1 MKIKEHKVLFIFIN
15 LLILVLLFST
25 SKSLKAAT
33 QDAKTQKGEIIF
45 VTKDTK
51 ATSSIT
57 WSTVGFTICRSECL
71 PNGGYPT
78 KLKHA
83 TIYLK
88 DNWKHQIDN
97 HNGTYTVIFTI
108 PEEEVNNALVNLK
121 YAKIQDN
128 DIIYLN
134 GIFQV
139 WHNGKKHD
147 GKIYNLPTIQKAESW
162 RNPKDFKD
170 HFDIKVQYHSSGAQ
184 PVTVRYI
191 TQANK
196 VISEEKLAPVKLGK
210 MVNVTLDKEKNYESQ
225 TLALAQSTIYYM
237 ANQKKVLNNPIRK
250 VTSVNAKNY
259 NDQVKD
265 VYKRSYQ
272 QAPGGLLIVALMRPK
287 KPKGNRDSEVLKVP
301 LEEPTPHGVIA
312 ADERDDEQFNVEE
325 GIPTTEKLYTN
336 VFSNNYLLGYTFTRK
351 HGTKVYTVNATRT
364 YHLTWT
370 ETDPKTKKK
379 VTKKKSVPVPQE
391 VYIKR
396 DFSYWEIS
404 KIEYYKIDHAA
415 VKNYALPG
423 GVSKLTP
430 VGYTVPKL
438 NYTNRVGDKD
448 HMIEPNLIIEPLP
461 AKSKN
466 LKEAPVEDY
475 TKEVNAIIKQIKV
488 RNDKLEFDGTQIM
501 DDKYVEKKTKDPED
515 IDVSYDETGDDV
527 LYRPGQAI
535 DATKANGIYEST
547 GSVNYK
553 VVKQLNGDHGNT
565 LSYPVS
571 DLTNVVIHT
580 PTVCDA
586 FISNKAT
593 ADQMITPDVSLSPLV
608 LDTPFT
614 IQLPTEGEHLDIDG
628 YGYQDYAKYIKS
640 REVKFPFDVYEG
652 STYIRAGTWVTLTQ
666 DETSF
671 YLPIW
676 VDEGKYNIDF
686 RSISINAETNGGI
699 DKTQELANLERNN
712 YVATDQLSVEV
723 SGRVYGL
730 KLFDISDYPI
740 WENVFRQEN
749 SLRLS
754 GFNYTVG
761 TNDQNGVD
769 TGRNPKYTFTL
780 LNGSH
785 PGYSNIGAIKTGY
798 VTRFQ
803 LTTIGN
809 MYSDQDSVHIK
820 PTFYYV
826 DSKGGNRQPVDL
838 YYSETFRGQKQI
850 LVKVGSF
857 MDQFNTKAYRLGDPY
872 FGVPDT
878 ELNTKAMVTGRNRNE
893 IRGNKKNLFSYSNVL
908 IRENLRTYIGTN
920 YTPTGTVPYGVD
932 PDKVTKSMQK
942 WYGEYYLPSEIHVVP
957 QGYDV
962 IGYAKN
968 HYGID
973 YKEDFWLKNGY
984 IVVNF
989 DIETIQNGNP
999 HLSYLNLEN
1008 AKNGYCNMWRT
1019 EGYQYEKKD
1028 YKGNTFEFQDGDYI
1042 MYYTDKSAAEDY
1054 KSGGTH

>member
-1 MKIKEHKVLFIFIN
+1 MFVI
-15 LLILVLLFST
+15 
-25 SKSLKAAT
+25 LKAVP
-33 QDAKTQKGEIIF
+33 QDIIVNANKQSAVNGIIYF
-45 VTKDTK
+45 ETEDTK
-51 ATSSIT
+51 ATTKIT
-57 WSTVGFTICRSECL
+57 WSTVGFNICRRECL
-71 PNGGYPT
+71 SNGGYPT

-83 TIYLK
+83 TILLKQFKRDETNNHDGTVTVSFTLLKGDVDRALLAAGCEKIK
-88 DNWKHQIDN
+88 DND
-97 HNGTYTVIFTI
+97 TI
-108 PEEEVNNALVNLK
+108 
-121 YAKIQDN
+121 YF
-128 DIIYLN
+128 N

-139 WHNGKKHD
+139 WHYGKKY
-147 GKIYNLPTIQKAESW
+147 GKEINNLPTIEKAEPW
-162 RNPKDFKD
+162 RNPKDFED
-170 HFDIKVQYHSSGAQ
+170 HFDIKVQYHSSGPQ

-210 MVNVTLDKEKNYESQ
+210 MVNVTLDKEKNYGGQ

-237 ANQKKVLNNPIRK
+237 ANQKKVKDHPTKK

-265 VYKRSYQ
+265 VYKRSNQ
-272 QAPGGLLIVALMRPK
+272 QAPGGLLIVALMKPK
-287 KPKGNRDSEVLKVP
+287 KPKGHEYSDVIEVP
-301 LEEPTPHGVIA
+301 LEDPTPHGVIA
-312 ADERDDEQFNVEE
+312 ADERDDEQFNVKE

-351 HGTKVYTVNATRT
+351 YGTKVYSIKASKT
-364 YHLTWT
+364 YQLTWK
-370 ETDPKTKKK
+370 EPDPKTKKQ
-379 VTKKKSVPVPQE
+379 VTKSKSETVSQE

-396 DFSYWEIS
+396 EYSYWEIS
-404 KIEYYKIDHAA
+404 KIEYYKIDHAT

-438 NYTNRVGDKD
+438 
-448 HMIEPNLIIEPLP
+448 
-461 AKSKN
+461 
-466 LKEAPVEDY
+466 DY
-475 TKEVNAIIKQIKV
+475 TKIEDDAKHMVEPELTITLKPEKKNQKEPPTADFTKEADSLVKQIKV
-488 RNDKLEFDGTQIM
+488 RNDKLVFDGTLVM
-501 DDKYVEKKTKDPED
+501 DDNYVEKETKKPTDM
-515 IDVSYDETGDDV
+515 DVSYDETGDDV
-527 LYRPGQAI
+527 LYRPGQVI

-547 GSVNYK
+547 GTVDYK
-553 VVKQLNGDHGNT
+553 VIKQLKGDHGNT

-571 DLTNVVIHT
+571 DLTKVVIHT

-586 FISNKAT
+586 FISNKAS

-628 YGYQDYAKYIKS
+628 YGYQDYAKYIQS

-652 STYIRAGTWVTLTQ
+652 STYIRAGTWVTLTR

-686 RSISINAETNGGI
+686 RSISINAEANGGI

-769 TGRNPKYTFTL
+769 TRRNPKYTFTL

-989 DIETIQNGNP
+989 DIETLQNGNP